1 MTNKEGS
8 NDSSGAEKP
17 RESGAIIDAAAHRRP
32 RIHGT
37 EGARAE
43 EPAGLEFLRDIPLR
57 LPIILG
63 ETTMSLGEVI
73 ALEAGSV
80 VQLDKL
86 SGDPIDI
93 YVENQKLGRGEV
105 VVLHEKIRIRLLES
119 RMFSWRYKPHVC
131 SRPDPGVAG

>member
-8 NDSSGAEKP
+8 NDSSGTEKP
-17 RESGAIIDAAAHRRP
+17 RESGTIIDAAAHRRP
-32 RIHGT
+32 RIHGI

-43 EPAGLEFLRDIPLR
+43 EAAGIDFLRDVPLR

-105 VVLHEKIRIRLLES
+105 VVLHEKIRIRLLEITPPAQ
-119 RMFSWRYKPHVC
+119 SWKE
-131 SRPDPGVAG
+131 SENQNMEEE